1 MTRRTL
7 LTLAATVSLQFSLLA
22 ENVTISARDR
32 EASVVFAEIM
42 RQTDKNFIY
51 DPELLK
57 NLRVSVTARNE
68 PLEKVLDHMLR
79 PIGVSYRIKGRNILL
94 SRMPAPKQ
102 TPQYTVSGFVREQ
115 GSGEALI
122 GALVTDTLT
131 RQFAQTNSKGFYT
144 LTIPAGKAVLRTVYP
159 GFEPAVTDLG
169 NVHSKTRADIELE
182 MLHTLDGIEV
192 TETRNHLLTM
202 ESSRIGAT
210 NLSASTIAA
219 TPTLLGESDIIKV
232 LQLEPGVSAGTEGL
246 AGMYVHGG
254 NGDENMY
261 MLDNVPLYQV
271 NHIGGLFSAFNTE
284 AIKNADFYKSSF
296 PARYDGRL
304 SSYLDV
310 HTKDGSLSE
319 HHGSFTLG
327 LISGALNIDG
337 PLRRGC
343 TSYSLAVR
351 RSWLDV
357 LSIPALAIA
366 SHYMKESKPKFGYA
380 LTDVN
385 AKINHHFSNRSR
397 AYAMFYWGNDYLR
410 VGTEEV
416 ENYDTDFNGLYLG
429 SFNWG
434 NLVAS
439 GGWNYVF
446 SPKLYGELTAAFTHY
461 SSVLKYKEHEQ
472 WYEESRLTDY
482 MFEETK
488 DHNAITDWI
497 GRGDFEWSASN
508 TQKVTFGGSYIHHT
522 FMPSH
527 SSRRINTPES
537 DLYTERP
544 GMNYAANEFNL
555 YVGDNISV
563 FDKLRVEAGAHLSLY
578 HIEGKKFTHL
588 SPRISARLTIAP
600 GMAVK
605 AAYDNTVQYVHQLV
619 QGTISLPSDQ
629 WVPVTAN
636 WKPQTADKV
645 SAGIYWSDGHRWTL
659 SAEGYWKWLHN
670 ILEYKDDFYLSMI
683 TDGWDANI
691 TSGSGRARGIDF
703 KAVFDAGPI
712 TAQASYSLLWA
723 DRKFAE
729 KNGGRPYPAMF
740 DNRHKMNLMLNWHIN
755 DRWDLNATWTGMSG
769 NRITLSTM
777 DWEDP
782 GLGPWHFDMTMPESL
797 NNYRLPFYHRLDLG
811 AVRRTRHGHWT
822 FSLYNAYCNMNVIGV
837 VRSKSYD
844 ESVSVEVRPGV
855 ITSYDKNVFKYLR
868 LLPIIPS
875 VSYTWIF

>member
-7 LTLAATVSLQFSLLA
+7 LTLAATVSLQLSMLA

-57 NLRVSVTARNE
+57 NLRVSVVAKNE
-68 PLEKVLDHMLR
+68 PLEKVLERMLA
-79 PIGVSYRIKGRNILL
+79 PLGVGYRIKGRNILL
-94 SRMPAPKQ
+94 SRRALPKQ

-131 RQFAQTNSKGFYT
+131 RHFAQTNSKGFYT

-159 GFEPAVTDLG
+159 GFEPVVTDLG
-169 NVHSKTRADIELE
+169 NVRSKTRADIELE
-182 MLHTLDGIEV
+182 LLHTLQGIEV
-192 TETRNHLLTM
+192 TETRNHLLAM
-202 ESSRIGAT
+202 GSSRIGAT

-271 NHIGGLFSAFNTE
+271 NHLGGLFSAFNTE

-327 LISGALNIDG
+327 LISGTLNIDG
-337 PLRRGC
+337 PLKRGR

-357 LSIPALAIA
+357 LSIPTLAIA
-366 SHYMKESKPKFGYA
+366 GHYMKDSKPKFGYA

-385 AKINHHFSNRSR
+385 AKINHHFSDRSR

-410 VGTEEV
+410 AGTEEV
-416 ENYDTDFNGLYLG
+416 ESYDTEFNGLYLG
-429 SFNWG
+429 NFNWG

-446 SPKLYGELTAAFTHY
+446 SPKLYGELTATFTHY

-472 WYEESRLTDY
+472 WYEKDKLTDY

-497 GRGDFEWSASN
+497 GRGDFEWSVSN
-508 TQKVTFGGSYIHHT
+508 IQKITFGCSYIHHT
-522 FMPSH
+522 FMPLRSSH
-527 SSRRINTPES
+527 RINMSES

-544 GMNYAANEFNL
+544 GVNYAANEFNL
-555 YVGDNISV
+555 YAGDDISL
-563 FDKLRVEAGAHLSLY
+563 FDKLRVEAGAHFSLY
-578 HIEGKKFTHL
+578 HIEGKTFTHL
-588 SPRISARLTIAP
+588 SPRISARLSIVP

-645 SAGIYWSDGHRWTL
+645 SAGIYWSAGYRWTL
-659 SAEGYWKWLHN
+659 SAEGYWKWMRN

-683 TDGWDANI
+683 TDGWDTNI

-712 TAQASYSLLWA
+712 TTQASYSLLWA

-729 KNGGRPYPAMF
+729 KNSGQRYPAMF
-740 DNRHKMNLMLNWHIN
+740 DNRHKINLMFNWHIN

-777 DWEDP
+777 NWEDP

-811 AVRRTRHGHWT
+811 AVRRTQRGHWT

-837 VRSKSYD
+837 VRSTSD
-844 ESVSVEVRPGV
+844 EGEFVEVRPGV
-855 ITSYDKNVFKYLR
+855 ITSSYKNVFKYLR

-875 VSYTWIF
+875 ISYTWIF